1 MKLITKFLISAFFA
15 SLLAIPAY
23 ATGARYALDPNH
35 TQVHFSWNHLGF
47 SNPGADFDTVKG
59 TLIWDATDPT
69 QSSVTVHIP
78 VASVHTQVPLLDKN
92 LMSSEFFDVAKYP
105 MITFKSTRVERTGKS
120 NKFRVIGDLT
130 VHGITQSVVL
140 DTTLNKAGQ
149 QPLLK
154 APAVGFDAV
163 TTIKRSAF
171 GLNAYVPMVSDEV
184 SIHMT
189 VEAVEPK
196 ALAREMAEIA
206 AKTKKRQ

>member
-1 MKLITKFLISAFFA
+1 MTKFLISAFFVG
-15 SLLAIPAY
+15 LLAIPAY
-23 ATGARYALDPNH
+23 ATGVRYALDPNH

-59 TLIWDATDPT
+59 TLIWDATDPA

-171 GLNAYVPMVSDEV
+171 GLDAYVPMVSDEV

-206 AKTKKRQ
+206 VKTKKRQ